1 MKRLKMFAL
10 GLLLASSVIT
20 LQSCN
25 DDDDIDSTY
34 YPNALVTLK
43 TNAQTGAFYMQLDD
57 STTLV
62 PTNIKTAPYGGKEVR
77 ALVNFKDMA
86 NTDEHSAK
94 SVYVN
99 WIDTIR
105 TKPMVLSVG
114 DDDATVYGNDPIERV
129 NSWATVVEDGYFTL
143 RFRTLFGNG
152 EPHVLNL
159 VKGDAP
165 YEVVLRH
172 NAKGDTQGY
181 PADGMMAFRLDKLP
195 DTEGKTVL
203 LTVKWKSFDG
213 ERKAQFKYCTRK

>member
-77 ALVNFKDMA
+77 ALVNLKDMA
-86 NTDEHSAK
+86 NTD
-94 SVYVN
+94 
-99 WIDTIR
+99 
-105 TKPMVLSVG
+105 
-114 DDDATVYGNDPIERV
+114 
-129 NSWATVVEDGYFTL
+129 
-143 RFRTLFGNG
+143 
-152 EPHVLNL
+152 
-159 VKGDAP
+159 
-165 YEVVLRH
+165 
-172 NAKGDTQGY
+172 
-181 PADGMMAFRLDKLP
+181 
-195 DTEGKTVL
+195 
-203 LTVKWKSFDG
+203 
-213 ERKAQFKYCTRK
+213 